1 MSPHAPP
8 AACQY
13 RFIHCLVL
21 VRDYYCWKVKF
32 KCTYISTHFKECCKH
47 FNFCN
52 QKLCTAVL
60 YLVISECL
68 LPVQGDPQNTLH
80 FLNILPFQLV
90 IIIAYR
96 TRWNVSFFLIWD
108 SFKHVEYMYWSIV
121 YITDLKYDWII
132 ILKIYI
138 FGLFN
143 MYMLFLLSQYCIK
156 NMRILPQK
164 TIFFFGGGGYFK

>member
-1 MSPHAPP
+1 MHM
-8 AACQY
+8 
-13 RFIHCLVL
+13 
-21 VRDYYCWKVKF
+21 
-32 KCTYISTHFKECCKH
+32 YIDPLQGMLLTFQ
-47 FNFCN
+47 FCN

-60 YLVISECL
+60 YLVISISECL

-108 SFKHVEYMYWSIV
+108 SFKHVEYMYWSRVCI
-121 YITDLKYDWII
+121 IDLKYDWII

-164 TIFFFGGGGYFK
+164 TIFFLGGWGNILNNFRYF